1 VRIFA
6 GDPRVA
12 PCGNGANVII
22 TRGKVTAPLRW
33 VVFGEPGIGKTTFA
47 CGFPSALALDYERGT
62 NHLDVMRTPG
72 ASTWEDSL
80 KLLEHAC
87 EDAGEWRTIVVD
99 TIDALESQLAQDI
112 CARAKKR
119 DLADFDH
126 GGGIV
131 ALGGRWREFFDALRH
146 SDKHGRD
153 VVLVAHVQR
162 TEVKDP
168 VLGSYAT
175 WAPVMNKRT
184 WPLVHRWA
192 DCVLFASYEA
202 GMSKGLVSLTGRRML
217 HTVAGSGYQAKNR
230 LGLPDEIEMDEP
242 AGEEAHALIASHREP
257 ARSRD
262 MIEASIHAM
271 LVGASEELITRVAV
285 AVRGAED
292 ATALL
297 AVERRLRVTKQKKE
311 TGS

>member
-1 VRIFA
+1 M
-6 GDPRVA
+6 
-12 PCGNGANVII
+12 II

-33 VVFGEPGIGKTTFA
+33 VVYGPPGVGKTTFA
-47 CGFPSALALDYERGT
+47 CGFPEAIALDYERGT
-62 NHLDVMRTPG
+62 NHLDVRRTQG

-87 EDAGEWRTIVVD
+87 EDAGEWHTIVVD
-99 TIDALESQLAQDI
+99 TIDALEMQLASDI
-112 CARAKKR
+112 CVRAKKR
-119 DLADFDH
+119 DISDIDH
-126 GGGIV
+126 GGGHL
-131 ALGGRWREFFDALRH
+131 ALGGRWREFFDALRN

-175 WAPVMNKRT
+175 WTPVMNKRT

-192 DCVLFASYEA
+192 DCVLFADYEA
-202 GMSKGLVSLTGRRML
+202 GMSKGLVALTGRRML
-217 HTVAGSGYQAKNR
+217 HAVAGSGYQAKNR
-230 LGLPDEIEMDEP
+230 IGLPDEIEMDEP
-242 AGEEAHALIASHREP
+242 ACEKVHALIASHREP
-257 ARSRD
+257 PWSRD

-271 LVGASEELITRVAV
+271 LVGASEELITKVAV

-292 ATALL
+292 TTALL
-297 AVERRLRVTKQKKE
+297 AVERRLRVTKRKKE

>member
-1 VRIFA
+1 M
-6 GDPRVA
+6 
-12 PCGNGANVII
+12 NI
-22 TRGKVTAPLRW
+22 TRGKIVAPLRW
-33 VVFGEPGIGKTTFA
+33 VVYGPPGVGKTTFA
-47 CGFPSALALDYERGT
+47 CGFPVSLALDYERGT
-62 NHLDVMRTPG
+62 NHLDVMRVPG
-72 ASTWEDSL
+72 ASTWEGSL

-112 CARAKKR
+112 CVRAKKR
-119 DLADFDH
+119 DLTDFDF
-126 GGGIV
+126 GGGPI
-131 ALGGRWREFFDALRH
+131 ALGGRWREFFDALRN

-175 WAPVMNKRT
+175 WTPVMNKRT

-192 DCVLFASYEA
+192 DCVLFADYEA
-202 GMSKGLVSLTGRRML
+202 GMSKGLVALTGRRML
-217 HTVAGSGYQAKNR
+217 NTVAGSGYQAKNR

-242 AGEEAHALIASHREP
+242 ACKEAHALIARVRATSS
-257 ARSRD
+257 RSAVEVRQ
-262 MIEASIHAM
+262 SILEM
-271 LVGASEELITRVAV
+271 LVGMSEETIAKVSEATMNVALDDV
-285 AVRGAED
+285 Q
-292 ATALL
+292 ALL
-297 AVERRLRVTKQKKE
+297 AVERRLIATKKKQE